1 MLTKNDK
8 GGREGKTKGDKRMA
22 EGIREGSPQKFAEMI
37 CEQPPRAVRTL
48 AMFKPLGRGL
58 SYWSALT
65 PANLFL
71 DLSLTMLLACLGL
84 IWHQIQPFGLVRRP
98 NINPSSP
105 VALLRK
111 TRTKNYD
118 FLRFSKEEEKSKRIF
133 DYIFTKK

>member
-65 PANLFL
+65 PAHFLFEPFPYNV
-71 DLSLTMLLACLGL
+71 AGL
-84 IWHQIQPFGLVRRP
+84 PGVDMAS
-98 NINPSSP
+98 NPAQWPS
-105 VALLRK
+105 K
-111 TRTKNYD
+111 TAQY
-118 FLRFSKEEEKSKRIF
+118 
-133 DYIFTKK
+133 

>member
-1 MLTKNDK
+1 MV
-8 GGREGKTKGDKRMA
+8 EGERSPSKLA
-22 EGIREGSPQKFAEMI
+22 EII

-48 AMFKPLGRGL
+48 AMFKPLGMGL

-65 PANLFL
+65 PENFFF
-71 DLSLTMLLACLGL
+71 DISLTMLLACLGL

-111 TRTKNYD
+111 TRTKSYD
-118 FLRFSKEEEKSKRIF
+118 FLSFSKEEEKSKHIF